1 MRKLTI
7 LCASDVPGKETVWKT
22 IIKEDVV
29 DQTNITRLTEK
40 VGNISFVTQ
49 NMPSGP
55 DHIILEE
62 NCPFWPG
69 FRGVRLK
76 HRGFPEVIHALEPGT
91 LAVMKEIKFDRLLG
105 IGIDTLEKAPADVQ
119 DLILNVDVR
128 NQPEPLENWI
138 VYVKR
143 DSGVAAESSGVH

>member
-1 MRKLTI
+1 
-7 LCASDVPGKETVWKT
+7 
-22 IIKEDVV
+22 
-29 DQTNITRLTEK
+29 
-40 VGNISFVTQ
+40 
-49 NMPSGP
+49 
-55 DHIILEE
+55 
-62 NCPFWPG
+62 
-69 FRGVRLK
+69 
-76 HRGFPEVIHALEPGT
+76 
-91 LAVMKEIKFDRLLG
+91 MKEIKFDRLLG